1 VVVPYASVAARI
13 FGFAISFPYRPKINE
28 ITVALACVAPADGV
42 DHTIDEPFQETTSPA
57 VDGAAT
63 NPVAPAPV
71 WYAILLAAP
80 PAKFVAVVAV
90 VAEPTDKVLAAT

>member
-1 VVVPYASVAARI
+1 MIDIATAKP
-13 FGFAISFPYRPKINE
+13 
-28 ITVALACVAPADGV
+28 LDAPADV
-42 DHTIDEPFQETTSPA
+42 DQAIDDPFHVSTSPD
-57 VDGAAT
+57 VTGAAT
-63 NPVAPAPV
+63 KPVAPEPV